1 MIFRCSSTLRLLPTP
16 LRIIPSEFS
25 QTKDLQRIKQAGW
38 NMHNCLLQFMPCTI
52 FTEESFTAFLW
63 FGAHQGGYNSS
74 QVAYRNNIKHTHKVR
89 SKWDVKPFKTIM
101 DLKLKLILVKRD
113 SIFLS
118 LFLWFFFSW
127 SVDFLTGMMCHGV
140 LEDWKWSLF
149 MKVLKHTTLM
159 GLLTCFRLHV
169 HLNTELNQG
178 PQEEKKP
185 QTTQTLIFFLCFDN
199 WAIKNW

>member
-1 MIFRCSSTLRLLPTP
+1 MYLLPWFFQQDYTIQYWLEIQTLVVMIFRCSSTLRLLPTP

-118 LFLWFFFSW
+118 LFLWFFFFLKCWFSYRYDVSW
-127 SVDFLTGMMCHGV
+127 CFGR
-140 LEDWKWSLF
+140 LEMVF
-149 MKVLKHTTLM
+149 IHEGT
-159 GLLTCFRLHV
+159 
-169 HLNTELNQG
+169 
-178 PQEEKKP
+178 
-185 QTTQTLIFFLCFDN
+185 
-199 WAIKNW
+199 